1 MESAVNSTPIVF
13 RNTTF
18 DVVDRS
24 GQPWLRLPQIE
35 GALGYTN
42 KGKGLYNIYKAHADE
57 FTDSMT
63 AVIKLPTAGGEQDV
77 RIFSPRGCY
86 ALGMFARTKVAKDFR
101 VWVLDVL
108 EGKAAVPTPPMS
120 DKTNRVPLKDAVNML
135 VAKQPN
141 LSYSDAY
148 RLVHQRF
155 GVESVEQLTIEQVRQ
170 AVEYVHN
177 LLVGRGG
184 EPLNLMAKSDAQI
197 HNLMGLCSIM
207 LLGAERWPALYK
219 ALTEIGSPFAAQF
232 YDIFGDGASFARH
245 AIRNFAQEFAA
256 VQGREPVEVRR
267 PNTPGDRYLREY
279 LEKMA
284 FAHEPP
290 KLAH

>member
-1 MESAVNSTPIVF
+1 
-13 RNTTF
+13 
-18 DVVDRS
+18 
-24 GQPWLRLPQIE
+24 
-35 GALGYTN
+35 
-42 KGKGLYNIYKAHADE
+42 
-57 FTDSMT
+57 
-63 AVIKLPTAGGEQDV
+63 
-77 RIFSPRGCY
+77 
-86 ALGMFARTKVAKDFR
+86 
-101 VWVLDVL
+101 
-108 EGKAAVPTPPMS
+108 
-120 DKTNRVPLKDAVNML
+120 
-135 VAKQPN
+135 
-141 LSYSDAY
+141 
-148 RLVHQRF
+148 
-155 GVESVEQLTIEQVRQ
+155 
-170 AVEYVHN
+170 
-177 LLVGRGG
+177 
-184 EPLNLMAKSDAQI
+184 
-197 HNLMGLCSIM
+197 MGLCSIM